1 MKGDVRLD
9 TVKIIKLLNKIS
21 SKIISIDIP
30 QIDSDSG
37 LIKGECIK
45 ADYTITV
52 DSPKLVCYF
61 DMGKFSGKIIAVK
74 ISHLTKAYELVD
86 GLKWRTFQESDL
98 RKKLKKTKIDINKN
112 HLERF

>member
-9 TVKIIKLLNKIS
+9 TIKIIKLLNKIN

-30 QIDSDSG
+30 SGLDSNSG

-52 DSPKLVCYF
+52 DSPKIGMLLRY
-61 DMGKFSGKIIAVK
+61 GKRFSGK
-74 ISHLTKAYELVD
+74 S
-86 GLKWRTFQESDL
+86 
-98 RKKLKKTKIDINKN
+98 
-112 HLERF
+112 